1 MCFKE
6 AKRRVTRHYE
16 SRAVERAL
24 RPEVE
29 EFLMTWGTERRAAGA
44 THITL
49 VRRDLPPD
57 LQGCDAAARAEDWII
72 VAADDG
78 TLVTCYRRANAWRFV
93 RRKSEFRPRRCSW
106 KAA

>member
-1 MCFKE
+1 MVRNQ
-6 AKRRVTRHYE
+6 AKRRATQHYE
-16 SRAVERAL
+16 SRAAERAL
-24 RPEVE
+24 RPNVE

-57 LQGCDAAARAEDWII
+57 LQGCEEAARAEDWII
-72 VAADDG
+72 VAGDDG

-93 RRKSEFRPRRCSW
+93 RRKSEFRPGRHSR